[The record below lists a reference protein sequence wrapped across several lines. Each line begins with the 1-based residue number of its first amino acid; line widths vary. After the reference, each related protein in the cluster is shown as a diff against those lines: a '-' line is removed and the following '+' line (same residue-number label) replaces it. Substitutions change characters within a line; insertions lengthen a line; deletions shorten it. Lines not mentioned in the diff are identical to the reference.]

1 MIDESEIDA
10 HDQSKIIILKNLFW
24 ILKPYQTNRVL
35 PRVFWVWSLK
45 GVRPRVSV

>member
-1 MIDESEIDA
+1 MEVQEIGGRRV
-10 HDQSKIIILKNLFW
+10 LGVLGLEFW

-35 PRVFWVWSLK
+35 SRVFWVWSLK